1 MRRLSARG
9 FSPASRRRCSSMA
22 FRFMCPTAATCLK
35 WLTPER
41 DNVSRALHSLAEPHR
56 CREQTPNWLFG
67 PVWTVLYAMMGV
79 AAWRVW
85 CKAWGNRARRPLAL
99 FALQLALNLGWS
111 VTFFGLHAIGAAVVV
126 IVALEA
132 AILGTML
139 AFRRI
144 DGVAAA
150 LLVPYALWVAFAT
163 LLNVTIWRLNN

>member
-1 MRRLSARG
+1 MRRIAALVVFVGLCLAVGALGGWVTAGSVKDWY
-9 FSPASRRRCSSMA
+9 
-22 FRFMCPTAATCLK
+22 PT
-35 WLTPER
+35 
-41 DNVSRALHSLAEPHR
+41 LHKPSFNP
-56 CREQTPNWLFG
+56 PNWLFG

-79 AAWRVW
+79 AASRVW